1 MSLREIIG
9 WGTRC
14 TNAGEA
20 ERPSAGQVLL
30 ERLQRDLLGC
40 PVSRVGNVQ
49 QTLREILGKVNCQWD
64 GFVLGT
70 STWRRHD
77 AARFALPSWCQ
88 GYIRV
93 AAGSSPQK

>member
-20 ERPSAGQVLL
+20 ERPSAGQVLV

-40 PVSRVGNVQ
+40 PVSRVRNIQ
-49 QTLREILGKVNCQWD
+49 QTLGEILGKMNRHWD
-64 GFVLGT
+64 GFVLGA
-70 STWRRHD
+70 STWCRHD
-77 AARFALPSWCQ
+77 APRFVAVVMVSGIHWCGCRQ
-88 GYIRV
+88 
-93 AAGSSPQK
+93 